1 MGAHKGGCH
10 IHGVFF
16 LQAADG
22 PKLLQLVVHGQ
33 TVAAFGLAGGGA
45 EPHHL
50 IQGFGGLL
58 SEFLF
63 GGLTGG
69 VRGGLDAAAGVLDVQ
84 IALSMEL
91 HAKLILAPA
100 TENQMGVGVHQPG
113 SHQLP
118 AGVHHLG
125 AIH

>member
-1 MGAHKGGCH
+1 MSELLLTNIGMLATPTGSSARSGAEQGQIQILRNAWVLISQGQ
-10 IHGVFF
+10 IAQVGTGTPPSVNGA
-16 LQAADG
+16 Q
-22 PKLLQLVVHGQ
+22 VVD
-33 TVAAFGLAGGGA
+33 AGG
-45 EPHHL
+45 
-50 IQGFGGLL
+50 
-58 SEFLF
+58 
-63 GGLTGG
+63 
-69 VRGGLDAAAGVLDVQ
+69 LDVQ